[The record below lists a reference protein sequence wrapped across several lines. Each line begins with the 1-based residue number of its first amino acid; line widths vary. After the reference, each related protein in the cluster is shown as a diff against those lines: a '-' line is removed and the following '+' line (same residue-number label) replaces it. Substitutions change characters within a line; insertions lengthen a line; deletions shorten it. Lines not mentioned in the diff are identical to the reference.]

1 MKDPLG
7 KWTSAPSPKIRKS
20 PSVFETILYLGC
32 GLNFRKKGCKIA
44 GRSEGG
50 RNETRRI
57 AAKVERDERRDPGGG
72 SAMAGGTST
81 GDDER
86 DRG

>member
-1 MKDPLG
+1 LLTPWAIAAGQTLPL
-7 KWTSAPSPKIRKS
+7 R
-20 PSVFETILYLGC
+20 SVSGC
-32 GLNFRKKGCKIA
+32 VVNFRKKGCKIA

-57 AAKVERDERRDPGGG
+57 AARMERDERRDSGGG